1 MSDTLLL
8 AGRGAI
14 DRVDR
19 TPMAWPLAFTNALPE
34 SPGMPG
40 VRVYTGW
47 VQPLPSLP
55 RLMPV
60 FGLSTATPW
69 RSEELP

>member
-1 MSDTLLL
+1 
-8 AGRGAI
+8 
-14 DRVDR
+14 
-19 TPMAWPLAFTNALPE
+19 MAWPLAFTKALPE

-40 VRVYTGW
+40 VSVYTGW

-60 FGLSTATPW
+60 FGLRTATPW
-69 RSEELP
+69 RSDELP